1 MSGDVLTER
10 VIRIITE
17 QQKLASGAVT
27 ADSTFEQ
34 LGIDSLDGIT
44 LLFAFEEEFDITI
57 PEHVAQRMKS
67 VAQAVAGLRD
77 VLAKRD
83 ETTES

>member
-1 MSGDVLTER
+1 MSEDALTGQ

-17 QQKLASGAVT
+17 QQKLAPGAVS
-27 ADSTFEQ
+27 ADSSFEQ

-57 PEHVAQRMKS
+57 PEQAAQQMKS
-67 VAQAVAGLRD
+67 VAQAVAGLREI
-77 VLAKRD
+77 LAKRD
-83 ETTES
+83 ATTG